1 MANIIIVGGKVDD
14 QFHEQINK
22 HAAAGFQPVLMSS
35 VAKDNA
41 RTGESE
47 VHVTVLMQKPWRRYR
62 VESRIANAIANYS
75 RVGEREV
82 I

>member
-14 QFHEQINK
+14 QFHTEINK
-22 HAAAGFQPVLMSS
+22 HAAGGYKPILMSS

-47 VHVTVLMQKPWRRYR
+47 VHVTVLMEKH
-62 VESRIANAIANYS
+62 
-75 RVGEREV
+75 
-82 I
+82 

>member
-14 QFHEQINK
+14 QFHTEINR
-22 HAAAGFQPVLMSS
+22 HAAGGYKPILMSS

-47 VHVTVLMQKPWRRYR
+47 VHVTVLLEKH
-62 VESRIANAIANYS
+62 
-75 RVGEREV
+75 
-82 I
+82 